1 VGSYLFPIKTAFITF
16 PIAAFFLTMPFL
28 IFQYRKYSYINWIRA
43 LVLYS
48 MLLFSMTAYYLVILP
63 LPDTRNTCALINPDA
78 SFMSLIPF
86 TFVTDFLHE
95 VNLDWS
101 DPLAYIQLLKE
112 RAFLQVIFNFLLLMP
127 LGIYLRYYFR
137 RSWAVTLLISFSTSL
152 FFEVTQLTGL
162 YGIYNCPYRLFDVD
176 DLLLNTSGAMLGF
189 AITPLITSM
198 LPKSNQLDAN
208 KDLVNRPV
216 GFVQRFLAF
225 IIDWTIV
232 GIVSPLLFIIGS
244 LILPNSIDTLGSN
257 AKSIAWLFISICIY
271 FMLIPSMKDGQTFG
285 KWLLRIKVVGA
296 HGRVTLYELVKR
308 YGLLYGA
315 IGIPN
320 FVLSPILASG
330 VSNNLFIQLA
340 LGLVVLALNIWFII
354 DVLRNLFKRNKQ
366 LFYEK
371 WSGTRHMPVPPKHIQ
386 EEQAANTEADQP
398 SDEGNKQE

>member
-1 VGSYLFPIKTAFITF
+1 MGTYLFPIKTAFITF

-43 LVLYS
+43 SVLYS
-48 MLLFSMTAYYLVILP
+48 MLLFIMTAYYLVILP
-63 LPDTRNTCALINPDA
+63 LPNTRNTCATQNPN
-78 SFMSLIPF
+78 SHFMSLIPF
-86 TFVTDFLHE
+86 TFVTDFLNE

-101 DPLAYIQLLKE
+101 APMTYIRLFKE

-137 RSWAVTLLISFSTSL
+137 RSWKAALLISFSTSL

-198 LPKSNQLDAN
+198 LPQSNQLDAN
-208 KDLVNRPV
+208 KDLINRPV
-216 GFVQRFLAF
+216 GFVQRFLAL

-232 GIVSPLLFIIGS
+232 GIASPLLFLIGS
-244 LILPNSIDTLGSN
+244 LILPNSIGTLGRN
-257 AKSIAWLFISICIY
+257 VNSIAWLFISICIY

-296 HGRVTLYELVKR
+296 HGRVTFNELFKR
-308 YGLLYGA
+308 YALLYGV

-320 FVLSPILASG
+320 WVLSPILASG
-330 VSNNLFIQLA
+330 VSNSIFIQLA
-340 LGLVVLALNIWFII
+340 LGLIVFALNIWFIF

-371 WSGTRHMPVPPKHIQ
+371 WSGTHHMPVPPKQIQ
-386 EEQAANTEADQP
+386 EE
-398 SDEGNKQE
+398 